1 MNISDLKEGVINSH
15 RLRICHLGITSC
27 MHSRSFH
34 RVPFFPLTKFVCSG
48 MSVMESVARGTEG
61 DDLPLVFK
69 IPALFPSTDNRCS
82 AREVAGL
89 LGFGDVV
96 LPAIL
101 GESRVITFHDSL
113 S

>member
-1 MNISDLKEGVINSH
+1 
-15 RLRICHLGITSC
+15 
-27 MHSRSFH
+27 
-34 RVPFFPLTKFVCSG
+34 
-48 MSVMESVARGTEG
+48 MESVARGTEG

-69 IPALFPSTDNRCS
+69 IPALFPSTENECS

-101 GESRVITFHDSL
+101 GEWMRSMSVEALWFKTTENPDVST
-113 S
+113 

>member
-1 MNISDLKEGVINSH
+1 
-15 RLRICHLGITSC
+15 
-27 MHSRSFH
+27 
-34 RVPFFPLTKFVCSG
+34 

-69 IPALFPSTDNRCS
+69 IPALFPSTENRCS
-82 AREVAGL
+82 EREVAGL

-101 GESRVITFHDSL
+101 GK
-113 S
+113 